1 MTIRELLL
9 GEISKKHSDEIAKMT
24 VKNPLIFDEL
34 WDISLSDEEPVNWRA
49 AWVIKSIWE
58 KHPHLVGPHIQ
69 KMRLA
74 LPGIKKGGVKREYL
88 KMISEFPLPENEE
101 ELGILLK
108 TCFDYLADPIE
119 PAAVKV
125 HSISILCEISKS
137 IPEIIPELCTTIEV
151 AMQEGSPG
159 IVNRGEKALKEL
171 HQIEFNFSKAKL

>member
-1 MTIRELLL
+1 MTIKELLL

-24 VKNPLIFDEL
+24 IKNPLIFDEL

-49 AWVIKSIWE
+49 AWAIKSIWE
-58 KHPHLVGPHIQ
+58 KHPHLVEPHIQ

-74 LPGIKKGGVKREYL
+74 LPKIKKGGVKREYL

-108 TCFDYLADPIE
+108 ICFDYVVDPIE

-125 HSISILCEISKS
+125 HSINILCEISKV
-137 IPEIIPELCTTIEV
+137 IPEIIPELRTTIEV

-171 HQIEFNFSKAKL
+171 RQIEFNNSKAKL